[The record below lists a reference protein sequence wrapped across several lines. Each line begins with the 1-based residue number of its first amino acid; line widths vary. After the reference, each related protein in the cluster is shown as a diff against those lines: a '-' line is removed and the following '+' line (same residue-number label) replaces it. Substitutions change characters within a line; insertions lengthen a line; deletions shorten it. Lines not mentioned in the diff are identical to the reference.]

1 MSRRR
6 NRKVRADIDGP
17 LVVIDGR
24 TYRPGSQVLRLPHTA
39 LQGRDVPH
47 RPLRLQHHHRL

>member
-6 NRKVRADIDGP
+6 HRKVRADIDGP